1 MVIAVL
7 ILLLA
12 MLVPSLSRAREQARR
27 VYCMNNLSHWGR
39 AIGLYREDNRDYL
52 PAEGNTDPDQ
62 PHTWYNELPP
72 YLDAPPYRDVEGAG
86 KAIRD
91 FPELHIW
98 ICPSKNRSRLYKSL
112 LGKNQFHYGMN
123 LALDGLD
130 GNRAPR
136 STDKPGLPVSARRFQ
151 DRPQTVLMFDIYPN
165 SSRGYQP
172 DVATAFHGDYANV
185 LRLTGSVAGFR
196 PDDFVEDGDFE
207 RGVPIWYHPELYW
220 GYLPRE

>member
-1 MVIAVL
+1 VVIAVL

-86 KAIRD
+86 RPFATFLSSIFGFAPQKTAAASTKASW
-91 FPELHIW
+91 E
-98 ICPSKNRSRLYKSL
+98 KTN
-112 LGKNQFHYGMN
+112 
-123 LALDGLD
+123 
-130 GNRAPR
+130 
-136 STDKPGLPVSARRFQ
+136 STMG
-151 DRPQTVLMFDIYPN
+151 
-165 SSRGYQP
+165 
-172 DVATAFHGDYANV
+172 
-185 LRLTGSVAGFR
+185 
-196 PDDFVEDGDFE
+196 
-207 RGVPIWYHPELYW
+207 
-220 GYLPRE
+220 